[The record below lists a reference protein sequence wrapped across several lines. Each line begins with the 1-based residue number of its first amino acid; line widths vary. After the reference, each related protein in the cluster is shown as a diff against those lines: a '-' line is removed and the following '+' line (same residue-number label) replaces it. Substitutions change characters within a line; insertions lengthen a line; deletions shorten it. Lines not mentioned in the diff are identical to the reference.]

1 MCSAWPGIADARGP
15 DGSGS
20 RNAAWVSPGYWQAS
34 RTISQLQSCC
44 HAWSGAFRN
53 CGNRL
58 PGVMPTVYNMLLR
71 QLLPV
76 RCERAACGEL
86 ESNLLFRWFLDM
98 DWLERSLEL
107 AREKGL
113 LKGKALR
120 LVLDTTPILG
130 RGAVAN
136 GTLVNGDPC
145 LINDTVSVF
154 DVKTWKVPMATAP
167 VATKVSLGGPPHSGA
182 GAGCEPL
189 GRAGRLQPLLGT
201 QHPGEH

>member
-1 MCSAWPGIADARGP
+1 
-15 DGSGS
+15 
-20 RNAAWVSPGYWQAS
+20 
-34 RTISQLQSCC
+34 
-44 HAWSGAFRN
+44 
-53 CGNRL
+53 
-58 PGVMPTVYNMLLR
+58 MPAVYNILLR

-86 ESNLLFRWFLDM
+86 ESNLLFRWFPDM
-98 DWLERSLEL
+98 GWLERSLEL

-130 RGAVAN
+130 RGVVAN